1 MPDEGKREI
10 TERRAGPPA
19 RRLTEG
25 VERTLT
31 SSMWLALLPVAFLLV
46 SALASFVYA
55 VAVLAYTVRKVAGH
69 PFPVGHHIG
78 SVLLEFDLFLI
89 GATAMISAIGFYEL
103 FIGDIRVR
111 GRDVLPGWLA
121 MHDLND
127 LKSRV
132 VSMIVLVLAVT
143 FTEEAVGAPD
153 ALHLLEFGGGITA
166 VIIALTVFQ
175 RWGSGHS
182 GSETGARD
190 GHPVRGDSVRVS
202 DQGERPSVNEDL

>member
-1 MPDEGKREI
+1 MNAVPDEGKREI
-10 TERRAGPPA
+10 THRGGRPPA
-19 RRLTEG
+19 RRRLTDG

-31 SSMWLALLPVAFLLV
+31 SSLWLVLLPVAFLMV

-55 VAVLAYTVRKVAGH
+55 VVVLVDTVQQVSGH

-89 GATAMISAIGFYEL
+89 GATALIAAIGFYEL
-103 FIGDIRVR
+103 FIGDIRV
-111 GRDVLPGWLA
+111 GGVDVLPGWLT
-121 MHDLND
+121 MDDLND

-143 FTEEAVGAPD
+143 FAEEAVGAPD

-175 RWGSGHS
+175 RWGSHR
-182 GSETGARD
+182 ETRN
-190 GHPVRGDSVRVS
+190 GDSNAGPGDGDPGR
-202 DQGERPSVNEDL
+202 R

>member
-1 MPDEGKREI
+1 MNAVPDEGKRE
-10 TERRAGPPA
+10 TSQRRAGPPA
-19 RRLTEG
+19 RRLTGG
-25 VERTLT
+25 VERTLA
-31 SSMWLALLPVAFLLV
+31 SSLWLALLPVAFLLV

-55 VAVLAYTVRKVAGH
+55 VAVLFNTIGRVAAH
-69 PFPVGHHIG
+69 PFPAGHHIG
-78 SVLLEFDLFLI
+78 ALLLEFDLFLI
-89 GATAMISAIGFYEL
+89 GATALIAAIGFYEL
-103 FIGDIRVR
+103 FIGDIRVG

-143 FTEEAVGAPD
+143 FAEEAVGGPD

-175 RWGSGHS
+175 RWGSH
-182 GSETGARD
+182 SETRNRD
-190 GHPVRGDSVRVS
+190 STAAPGGGNPGP
-202 DQGERPSVNEDL
+202 G